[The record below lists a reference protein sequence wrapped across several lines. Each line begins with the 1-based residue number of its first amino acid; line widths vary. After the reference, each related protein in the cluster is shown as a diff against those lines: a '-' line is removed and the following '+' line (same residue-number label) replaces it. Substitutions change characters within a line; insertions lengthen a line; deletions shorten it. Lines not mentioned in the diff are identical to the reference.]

1 ELPGVAAPQ
10 PSIPGVDIQG
20 AYARLGVSRETLERL
35 LARFAEGLPR
45 GLAVLAAAVAARD
58 HDAVRLHSHSLSGSA
73 GILAIDRLRWAAA
86 ALEAAGR
93 ARRGPLDEL
102 FAAVD
107 AEARTV
113 LASLEPL
120 RAPVQPSTGQ
130 APPAAG
136 LLALSRST
144 ARARSRASRT
154 ALPI

>member
-1 ELPGVAAPQ
+1 TPARTGADGMEGVETPR
-10 PSIPGVDIQG
+10 PSIAGVDVQE
-20 AYARLGVSRETLERL
+20 AVARLGISRETLERL

-45 GLAVLAAAVAARD
+45 TLAVLAAAVAVRD
-58 HDAVRLHSHSLSGSA
+58 HDAVRLHAHSLSGSA
-73 GILAIDRLRWAAA
+73 GTLAVEGLRWAAA

-102 FAAVD
+102 FAAVG

-130 APPAAG
+130 APPA
-136 LLALSRST
+136 
-144 ARARSRASRT
+144 
-154 ALPI
+154 